1 MRFRGYAI
9 DSEDDVHSTSADEDG
24 REESESKPLMPCFA
38 DEPDADH
45 IHQDRQYFLY
55 ARQIYYEKSEKR
67 VVCTVHPS
75 FAYSRTCPNLDF
87 APFILVFQG
96 LSPNTITSE
105 AKHELQAK
113 ESREEKQGKDQG
125 EKGSENEDG
134 DVVNFSGRPHPKYL
148 LLQITPCRQPFT
160 GTRFIHRPLKAVPVS
175 TGTSDLSPICSVI
188 ARKIEFNSVAR
199 PEAFAVPTANL
210 KNNIQPHQTL
220 SDISC

>member
-45 IHQDRQYFLY
+45 VHQDRLY
-55 ARQIYYEKSEKR
+55 ARQIYEKSEKR

-75 FAYSRTCPNLDF
+75 FAYSRICPNLDF

-113 ESREEKQGKDQG
+113 ESREEKRGKDQG

-134 DVVNFSGRPHPKYL
+134 DGMNLGERILASFYIPRSAAPQLSALADYPL
-148 LLQITPCRQPFT
+148 SST
-160 GTRFIHRPLKAVPVS
+160 IHWHEVYS
-175 TGTSDLSPICSVI
+175 
-188 ARKIEFNSVAR
+188 
-199 PEAFAVPTANL
+199 
-210 KNNIQPHQTL
+210 
-220 SDISC
+220 